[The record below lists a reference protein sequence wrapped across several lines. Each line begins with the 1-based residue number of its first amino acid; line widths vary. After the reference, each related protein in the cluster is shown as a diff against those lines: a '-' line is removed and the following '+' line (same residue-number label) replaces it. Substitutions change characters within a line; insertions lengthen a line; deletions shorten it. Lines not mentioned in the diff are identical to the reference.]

1 MKSKKIIGLTG
12 SIATGKS
19 TVAKIISELGYRVI
33 DADKVAHSL
42 MLQGGVNYK
51 LVVEYFGTQILG
63 DDLEIDRSKLG
74 ELVFSS
80 KERLEM
86 LNKLTHDN
94 IFHEINVIIK
104 EIDEDVIFV
113 EIPLLIELL
122 LESKL
127 KIELDQIWLVYV
139 DSDEQIKRLMNR
151 NSFTYEEAEKRV
163 KSQIEVGLKK
173 KYSDY
178 IIENDKDLS
187 HLKDQI
193 IEGLER
199 INEDYS

>member
-127 KIELDQIWLVYV
+127 KIELDEIWLVYV

>member
-33 DADKVAHSL
+33 DADKVTHSL

>member
-19 TVAKIISELGYRVI
+19 TAAKIISELGYRVI